1 MDVHVSG
8 QRDRVG
14 GPGGM
19 TGLDLVR
26 KARELMPDLK
36 ILTISGN
43 ASEEVIRA
51 SCLERGA
58 SLAKPFHPSDLNRA
72 VAELL

>member
-1 MDVHVSG
+1 MTDITL
-8 QRDRVG
+8 
-14 GPGGM
+14 PGRM

-43 ASEEVIRA
+43 ASEDFIGRHTSIAARSSQAV
-51 SCLERGA
+51 SPERSQQG
-58 SLAKPFHPSDLNRA
+58 RR
-72 VAELL
+72 